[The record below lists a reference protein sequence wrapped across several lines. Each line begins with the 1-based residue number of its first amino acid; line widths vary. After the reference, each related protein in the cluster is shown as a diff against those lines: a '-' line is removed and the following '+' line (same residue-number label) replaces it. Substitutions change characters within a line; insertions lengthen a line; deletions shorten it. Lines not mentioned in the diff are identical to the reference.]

1 MPVIVS
7 GLTRAFAAVTVA
19 AVLALRSSASAAA
32 ILRLSGEVVTSSLPC
47 MRAVLGLLSPKG
59 DPLVADSDAGG
70 LWRGIGSY
78 GKVFYSVR
86 DQSR

>member
-7 GLTRAFAAVTVA
+7 GLTRAFAAATIA

-59 DPLVADSDAGG
+59 DPLVADAGG